1 LKVQETLRRAI
12 IERQGTADVEP
23 YFRAFDTICSATQER
38 QDAVLDMLKDG
49 GLDLMVVIGGYN
61 SSNTQALAR
70 MCAPRVRTFYIDN
83 PTCIE
88 DTSIRHR
95 PVGAAVESRTDN
107 WLPAG
112 PIAVGITAGAS
123 TPDSVV
129 GVVLERM
136 LATRGCTAADLVAP
150 TPAVAGAQA
159 I

>member
-1 LKVQETLRRAI
+1 
-12 IERQGTADVEP
+12 
-23 YFRAFDTICSATQER
+23 
-38 QDAVLDMLKDG
+38 VLDMLKDG

-95 PVGAAVESRTDN
+95 PMGAAAESRTDA
-107 WLPAG
+107 WLPTG
-112 PIAVGITAGAS
+112 PQTIGITAGAS

-129 GVVLERM
+129 GEVLERI
-136 LATRGCTAADLVAP
+136 LALRGCTAAEL
-150 TPAVAGAQA
+150 AVPDGAAAGAKMS
-159 I
+159 